1 MKKIILSILLFSFSI
16 VLFSQSSMEFKL
28 MLVGMHPDRAV
39 RQNPLMY
46 ENRMDDN
53 GTFIFE
59 PGLMFSYQK
68 YIYLTTLS
76 LQFSQ
81 CIFSDAAAQL
91 AGSTSM
97 LLKYRFFHKYKF
109 ALEFGMGPSLSFRQD
124 WNNINQYVENDGYI
138 VNGHWQTKMMLGAE
152 LTAYV
157 YLGGNSDISLSVHHG
172 SSYGAASI
180 ALGYRHWFNSIANV
194 RTNCND
200 CGNKFSKGK
209 FRHWWKRH
217 VW

>member
-1 MKKIILSILLFSFSI
+1 MKKVLISLIIISTSLN
-16 VLFSQSSMEFKL
+16 LFSQSSMEFKL
-28 MLVGMHPDRAV
+28 MLIGMHPDRAV
-39 RQNPLMY
+39 RQDPSMY

-68 YIYLTTLS
+68 YIHLTTLS

-81 CIFSDAAAQL
+81 AFFSDAAAKM
-91 AGSTSM
+91 AGSSSM
-97 LLKYRFFHKYKF
+97 LLKYQFFHKYKF
-109 ALEFGMGPSLSFRQD
+109 AMSFGLGPSLSYRKD
-124 WNNINQYVENDGYI
+124 WSDINQYVPNDGYI
-138 VNGHWQTKMMLGAE
+138 VNGAWQTKWMLGAE
-152 LTAYV
+152 LSMYLYV
-157 YLGGNSDISLSVHHG
+157 RSNSDISLSIHHG
-172 SSYGAASI
+172 SSYGAGSI
-180 ALGYRHWFNSIANV
+180 AIGYRYWFNSVANI

-217 VW
+217 IW